1 MVLIAIVVA
10 GAVCVLAQELPPP
23 DDSRHSML
31 REAMRGLLS
40 AQAGV
45 PATWAVQH
53 CLKLPVDPPNDRLQG
68 PHGDSLV
75 SERCQVT
82 EYRPL
87 GDGSLARWTTARY
100 EWTSLFTAEDT
111 TRGESARDTV
121 IEEEVVLFDARKH
134 GQVRAVWHA
143 RFETGASAVWRSV
156 TPELA
161 STSQG
166 ATLLSVMSCLNGTGG
181 CGQEFLERYPDGQW
195 AAVWQ
200 VWLDQ
205 LPHGFA
211 DRIRHGVRIDPST
224 LRGEAGFYSEGDAN
238 CCPSQRLVV
247 QLALHGDALVLGKQ
261 AVVEEQAQ

>member
-1 MVLIAIVVA
+1 VVA
-10 GAVCVLAQELPPP
+10 GAVCVSAQELSPP

-31 REAMRGLLS
+31 REAIRGLLS

-45 PATWAVQH
+45 PATWAAQH
-53 CLKLPVDPPNDRLQG
+53 CLDLPAL
-68 PHGDSLV
+68 
-75 SERCQVT
+75 
-82 EYRPL
+82 
-87 GDGSLARWTTARY
+87 
-100 EWTSLFTAEDT
+100 
-111 TRGESARDTV
+111 
-121 IEEEVVLFDARKH
+121 KH
-134 GQVRAVWHA
+134 GQVGAVWHA

-161 STSQG
+161 SMSQST
-166 ATLLSVMSCLNGTGG
+166 TLLSVMSCLNGTGG
-181 CGQEFLERYPDGQW
+181 CGQEFLQRYPDGQW

-224 LRGEAGFYSEGDAN
+224 LRGEAGFYAEGDAN

-247 QLALHGDALVLGKQ
+247 QLALHGDTLVLSKH
-261 AVVEEQAQ
+261 AVLEEHAQ